1 MIRSSLF
8 LAFSLL
14 FSTYGYSQTP
24 DADDQLTL
32 LDAVS
37 ASKFPKRWYE
47 TQWISDEA
55 FVYTTDFAQL
65 KLWEKGET
73 TDYLLGSDLLPDGV
87 EAFGGVNGLRFEGD
101 ETITYIRNNRLCQ
114 YDQTTKT
121 AEVLMQWPEEA
132 EHVERSPNMAVAYVL
147 DGNLYISIPGEEEA
161 RQITTDGSAD
171 IAYGEAAHRSEFG
184 ITNGIFWSNDGARVA
199 FYRIDQSNIPDYPLV
214 NQQVIPATTNNIRYP
229 MAGLASQEVT
239 MVVYDLTT
247 SELIYLN
254 TSEPNDEYLTNLT
267 WSPDNSMIY
276 LAVVNRDQNHMWLRR
291 YDAIT
296 GEVDKLIFEETD
308 EEYVEPE
315 HGLMFLPEAPDRFLW
330 FSERDGWQHLYQYHT
345 KGTMISQVTQG
356 EFDVTEFHGFIPKSN
371 SILVSSK
378 KESPLE
384 THLYRIDLETGKSTK
399 VTEAAGSHSATLSPK
414 GDQFLDSWSSVETPW
429 NIQLSSTK
437 QGKVQEELYQAEN
450 PFGEMEVGQM
460 EMVRLTTE
468 EGTPLY
474 GRLIKPAGFDPEKQ
488 YPAIVYVYGGPHV
501 QLVENRWLGG
511 ASMYLFYLAQ
521 QGYVVWTLDN
531 RGTPGRGIDFE
542 QAIHRQL
549 GTKEIED
556 QITGASYLK
565 SLPYVDADR
574 VGVHGWSYG
583 GFMTTSLMTRTPGV
597 FKVGVAGGPVIDWSL
612 YEVMYGERYMD
623 TPEQNPEGYEEAKL
637 VNYAD
642 NLEGKL
648 LIIHGQQDDVVVPQ
662 HSFQYVRRCVELGK
676 QVDYFPYPTHPHN
689 VRGRDR
695 MHLLEKITLYF
706 DENL

>member
-1 MIRSSLF
+1 MIRSVVLFVFSLI
-8 LAFSLL
+8 LSIPAFSQV
-14 FSTYGYSQTP
+14 TAG
-24 DADDQLTL
+24 DDQLTL

-47 TQWISDEA
+47 IQWISDDA
-55 FVYTTDFAQL
+55 FVYTTDFVTL
-65 KLWEKGET
+65 NLWEKGET
-73 TDYLLGSDLLPDGV
+73 SDFLIGSELLPEGV
-87 EAFGGVNGLRFEGD
+87 DAFGSVEGLRWKGD
-101 ETITYIRNNRLCQ
+101 EKITYVRGNRLCQ
-114 YDQTTKT
+114 YDLTTES
-121 AEVLMQWPEEA
+121 ASILMEWPEEA
-132 EHVERSPNMAVAYVL
+132 ENLDRSPKMAVAYVL
-147 DGNLYISIPGEEEA
+147 EGNLYVSVPGEEEA

-184 ITNGIFWSNDGARVA
+184 ITKGIFWSNDGSKVA

-214 NQQVIPATTNNIRYP
+214 DQQVIPATTNNIRYP
-229 MAGLASQEVT
+229 MAGRASQEVT
-239 MVVYDLTT
+239 IGVYDLAS
-247 SELIYLN
+247 SELTYLD

-267 WSPDNSMIY
+267 WSPDDNIIY
-276 LAVVNRDQNHMWLRR
+276 LAVVNRDQNHLWLKS
-291 YDAIT
+291 YDAST
-296 GEVDKLIFEETD
+296 GEFDKLLLEETD

-315 HGLMFLPEAPDRFLW
+315 HGLMFHPEDTDRFLW
-330 FSERDGWQHLYQYHT
+330 FSERGGWQHLYQYHIT
-345 KGTMISQVTQG
+345 GQLISQVTKG

-384 THLYRIDLETGKSTK
+384 THLYRIDLESGKSTK
-399 VTEAAGSHSATLSPK
+399 VTEAAGSHSATLSPN
-414 GDQFLDSWSSVETPW
+414 GDQFLDSWSSIETPW

-450 PFGEMEVGQM
+450 PFGEMEVGKM

-474 GRLIKPAGFDPEKQ
+474 GRLIKPVGFDPTKQ
-488 YPAIVYVYGGPHV
+488 YPAIVYVYGGPHL

-542 QAIHRQL
+542 QAVHRQL

-556 QITGASYLK
+556 QITGATYLK
-565 SLPYVDADR
+565 SLPFVDADR

-583 GFMTTSLMTRTPGV
+583 GFMTTSLMTRTPGE

-623 TPEQNPEGYEEAKL
+623 TPEQNPEGYEAAKL

-642 NLEGKL
+642 DLEGKL

>member
-1 MIRSSLF
+1 MIRSVVFFALSLI
-8 LAFSLL
+8 LSIPAFSQV
-14 FSTYGYSQTP
+14 TVV
-24 DADDQLTL
+24 DDQLTL

-47 TQWISDEA
+47 IQWISDDA
-55 FVYTTDFAQL
+55 FVYTTDFATL
-65 KLWEKGET
+65 NLWQKGET
-73 TDYLLGSDLLPDGV
+73 TDFLIGADLLPEGV
-87 EAFGGVNGLRFEGD
+87 EVRGGVDGLRWEDD
-101 ETITYIRNNRLCQ
+101 EKITYVRGNRLCQ
-114 YDQTTKT
+114 YDLATES
-121 AEVLMQWPEEA
+121 ASILMEWPAEA
-132 EHVERSPNMAVAYVL
+132 ENLDRSPKMAVAYVL
-147 DGNLYISIPGEEEA
+147 DGNLYVSVPGEEEA

-184 ITNGIFWSNDGARVA
+184 ITKGIFWSNDGAKVA
-199 FYRIDQSNIPDYPLV
+199 FYRIDQSAIPDYPLI

-229 MAGLASQEVT
+229 MAGLASQKVT
-239 MVVYDLTT
+239 MGVYDLTT
-247 SELIYLN
+247 SELIYLD
-254 TSEPNDEYLTNLT
+254 TSEPEDEYLTNLT
-267 WSPDNSMIY
+267 WSPDDKMIY

-291 YDAIT
+291 YDAAT
-296 GEVDKLIFEETD
+296 GEVDKLLFEETD

-315 HGLMFLPEAPDRFLW
+315 HGLMFHPEMTDRFLW
-330 FSERDGWQHLYQYHT
+330 FSERDGWQHLYEYRT
-345 KGTMISQVTQG
+345 DGMMISQVTKG

-378 KESPLE
+378 EESPLE
-384 THLYRIDLETGKSTK
+384 THVYRVNLEDGKSTK
-399 VTEAAGSHSATLSPK
+399 LTEAAGSHSATISPR

-429 NIQLSSTK
+429 NIQLSSTR

-450 PFGEMEVGQM
+450 PFGEMPVGEM
-460 EMVRLTTE
+460 EMVKLTAE
-468 EGTPLY
+468 DGTPLY
-474 GRLIKPAGFDPEKQ
+474 GRVIKPVGFEPTKQ

-511 ASMYLFYLAQ
+511 ASMYLYYLAQ

-531 RGTPGRGIDFE
+531 RGTPGRGIEFE
-542 QAIHRQL
+542 QAVHRHL

-556 QITGASYLK
+556 QITGATYLK

-574 VGVHGWSYG
+574 LGVHGWSYG

-642 NLEGKL
+642 DLEGKL

-662 HSFQYVRRCVELGK
+662 HSFQYIRRCVELGK

>member
-1 MIRSSLF
+1 MTRSLLLF
-8 LAFSLL
+8 AFSLL
-14 FSTYGYSQTP
+14 LSIPTYSQVTVV
-24 DADDQLTL
+24 DDQLTL

-47 TQWISDEA
+47 IQWISDDA
-55 FVYTTDFAQL
+55 FVYTTDFAAL
-65 KLWEKGET
+65 NLWEKGET
-73 TDYLLGSDLLPDGV
+73 SELLIGSDLIPGGV
-87 EAFGGVNGLRFEGD
+87 EAFGGVNGLRWEDD
-101 ETITYIRNNRLCQ
+101 EKITYVRANRLCQ
-114 YDQTTKT
+114 YDQDEKSV
-121 AEVLMQWPEEA
+121 EILMEWPEEA
-132 EHVERSPNMAVAYVL
+132 ENLDRSPNMAVAYVL
-147 DGNLYISIPGEEEA
+147 EGNLYVSIPGEEEA
-161 RQITTDGSAD
+161 RQITADGSAD

-184 ITNGIFWSNDGARVA
+184 ITKGIFWSNDGAKVA

-229 MAGLASQEVT
+229 MAGRASQEVT
-239 MVVYDLTT
+239 IGVYDLAS
-247 SELIYLN
+247 SELTYLD

-267 WSPDNSMIY
+267 WSPDNSIIY
-276 LAVVNRDQNHMWLRR
+276 LAVVNRDQNHLWLKS
-291 YDAIT
+291 YDAST
-296 GEVDKLIFEETD
+296 GEFGNLLLEETD

-315 HGLMFLPEAPDRFLW
+315 HGLMFHPEDTGRFLW
-330 FSERDGWQHLYQYHT
+330 FSERDGWQHLYQYHIT
-345 KGTMISQVTQG
+345 GQLISQVTKG

-378 KESPLE
+378 EESPLE
-384 THLYRIDLETGKSTK
+384 THVYRVNLEDGKSTK
-399 VTEAAGSHSATLSPK
+399 LTEAAGSHSATLSPR
-414 GDQFLDSWSSVETPW
+414 GDRFLDSWSSIDTPW
-429 NIQLSSTK
+429 NIQLSATK

-450 PFGEMEVGQM
+450 PFGEMEVGKM

-468 EGTPLY
+468 EGTPLH
-474 GRLIKPAGFDPEKQ
+474 GRLIKPVGFDPTRQ

-511 ASMYLFYLAQ
+511 ASMYLYYLAQ

-556 QITGASYLK
+556 QITGATYLK

-574 VGVHGWSYG
+574 LGVHGWSYG

-642 NLEGKL
+642 DLEGKL

>member
-1 MIRSSLF
+1 MIRSLILLSFSF
-8 LAFSLL
+8 LLSIPAFSQAT
-14 FSTYGYSQTP
+14 SP
-24 DADDQLTL
+24 DTKLTL

-37 ASKFPKRWYE
+37 ASKFPTRWYE
-47 TQWISDEA
+47 TQWISDDA
-55 FVYTTDFAQL
+55 FVYTTDFVTL

-73 TDYLLGSDLLPDGV
+73 TDYLLGSDLLPEGV
-87 EAFGGVNGLRFEGD
+87 EAFAGVNGLRWEND
-101 ETITYIRNNRLCQ
+101 ETITYLRGNRLCQ
-114 YDQTTKT
+114 YDQTEKST
-121 AEVLMQWPEEA
+121 EVLMQWPEEA
-132 EHVERSPNMAVAYVL
+132 EHLDRSPKMAVAYVM
-147 DGNLYISIPGEEEA
+147 DGNLFVSIPGEESA
-161 RQITTDGSAD
+161 RQLTIDGSAD

-184 ITNGIFWSNDGARVA
+184 ITKGIFWSNDGSKVA
-199 FYRIDQSNIPDYPLV
+199 FYRIDQSNVPDYPLV
-214 NQQVIPATTNNIRYP
+214 NQQVVPATTTNIRYP
-229 MAGLASQEVT
+229 MAGRASQKVT
-239 MVVYDLTT
+239 IGVYDLVS
-247 SELIYLN
+247 SELTYLD
-254 TSEPNDEYLTNLT
+254 TSEPEDEYLTNLT
-267 WSPDNSMIY
+267 WSPNDNMIY
-276 LAVVNRDQNHMWLRR
+276 LAIVNRDQNHMWLKR
-291 YDAIT
+291 YDAVS
-296 GEVDKLIFEETD
+296 GEFEKLLFEETD

-315 HGLMFLPEAPDRFLW
+315 HGVMFHPEMQDRFLW

-345 KGTMISQVTQG
+345 EGMMISQVTQG
-356 EFDVTEFHGFIPKSN
+356 KFDVTEFHGFIPRSN

-384 THLYRIDLETGKSTK
+384 THLYRIELEDGKSTK
-399 VTEAAGSHSATLSPK
+399 VTEEEGSHSATVSPK
-414 GDQFLDSWSSVETPW
+414 GDLLLDSWSSIDTPW
-429 NIQLSSTK
+429 NIQLSATK

-450 PFGEMEVGQM
+450 PFGEMEVGEM

-468 EGTPLY
+468 DGTPLY
-474 GRLIKPAGFDPEKQ
+474 GRLIKPVGFDPAEQ
-488 YPAIVYVYGGPHV
+488 YPAIIYVYGGPHV

-511 ASMYLFYLAQ
+511 ASMYLYYLAQ

-542 QAIHRQL
+542 QAVHRQL

-556 QITGASYLK
+556 QITGATYLK

-583 GFMTTSLMTRTPGV
+583 GFMTTSLMTRTPGE

-623 TPEQNPEGYEEAKL
+623 TPEQNPEGYEEAL
-637 VNYAD
+637 LTNYAD
-642 NLEGKL
+642 DLEGKL

-662 HSFQYVRRCVELGK
+662 HSFQYIRRCVELGK